1 MDLLDYDFNM
11 CRNDSSRLSNCGGNQ
26 EEFAMPALRLSR
38 NSSNASQKPFK
49 VHATQR
55 EPDIEIKHLF
65 TTEPTFERQV
75 SAPFPEFAMC
85 EDIHTASTTADDMT
99 VKIEPKMEPKMEPY
113 YQTQHQSQ
121 NSGNETLELVH
132 VAIRMVNS
140 QKLSIADYKP
150 LLEPLEKMFLSNIL
164 FLKNGAKVS
173 HELETLEFVAKINEN
188 LGDSKTKR
196 NDDRLRFVYKRAIK
210 WLLQKCSGYEANK
223 LHRMQDYEVELV
235 NHYFQKNLD
244 IRNELMDTS
253 FASKKKLQK
262 LFRLSPQFKEDFI
275 WFTEYQMES
284 FYTKYTL
291 ETYAA
296 MLKILSAK
304 FVKGEVIPQDFL
316 FKHYKR
322 LPWRADDVKSTVR
335 QISTLGVE

>member
-1 MDLLDYDFNM
+1 MENYTMDLLDYDFNM

-65 TTEPTFERQV
+65 TTEPAFERQV
-75 SAPFPEFAMC
+75 SAPFPEFAIC
-85 EDIHTASTTADDMT
+85 EDIHTASTTADDLT
-99 VKIEPKMEPKMEPY
+99 VKIE
-113 YQTQHQSQ
+113 SQ
-121 NSGNETLELVH
+121 AITHHAIQNPSNDTLELVH

-140 QKLSIADYKP
+140 QKLSISDYKST
-150 LLEPLEKMFLSNIL
+150 LESLEKMFLCNIL

-173 HELETLEFVAKINEN
+173 HELDTADFVAKINEN

-223 LHRMQDYEVELV
+223 LHRMQDYELDLV
-235 NHYFQKNLD
+235 NHYFPKHVD

-296 MLKILSAK
+296 MLKILQAK
-304 FVKGEVIPQDFL
+304 FVKGEDMPQDFL

-335 QISTLGVE
+335 QIITLGVE